1 MEHRK
6 GTCCHFLATN
16 MGEHEELTPN
26 GGYYRGISPKTLS
39 WFQSALLG
47 FDLQISRRTQV
58 A

>member
-1 MEHRK
+1 
-6 GTCCHFLATN
+6 